1 MDRTFKELNKEDIAR
16 RIKEMMKENDYNEKR
31 LAEDLSV
38 TSSAVSRWLSATAL
52 PDVDNVSHM
61 AELFGVDMQWIYKG
75 YVTTRFRN
83 EENGIWKIPHDY
95 IVGDLVVEIEEGL
108 DDKQKV
114 LRLALYERLL
124 SK

>member
-75 YVTTRFRN
+75 YVTIRYTN
-83 EENGIWKIPHDY
+83 VSNSKWELQQDY
-95 IVGDLVVEIEEGL
+95 EFEDLV
-108 DDKQKV
+108 D
-114 LRLALYERLL
+114 
-124 SK
+124 

>member
-1 MDRTFKELNKEDIAR
+1 MDRRFNELKNEDIAR
-16 RIKEMMKENDYNEKR
+16 RIKVMMEENDYNESR
-31 LAEDLSV
+31 LAEELSV

-75 YVTTRFRN
+75 YVTIRYTN
-83 EENGIWKIPHDY
+83 VSNSKWELQQDY
-95 IVGDLVVEIEEGL
+95 EFEDLVVEIEDGPN
-108 DDKQKV
+108 DKNMV
-114 LRLALYERLL
+114 LRVSLYARLL